1 MQQKNFS
8 NTIIKRSDN
17 FSLLNFF
24 SIKLIA
30 IICFAFLYASVVY
43 SQKATTTELQKRS
56 PVKIIDGVKY
66 YIHTVEKGET
76 LYGIAQ
82 QYECN
87 TSDILLENPEAMNGT
102 KPGMLLK
109 IPVIK
114 KKKTETEIVK
124 NIDTVSYDLH
134 KVEKGQTLYSIAKKY
149 NSSIEKINE
158 LNPELVN
165 GLKAEQILKIPR
177 VGATEAL
184 SKPTLT
190 NSSSTIRI
198 EKKMTGNAADTLSK
212 KIIANK
218 PPAPKPPVFIQP
230 TIKAKYGYPGEKKKE
245 YNVAFLLPFHSEE
258 TEGMT
263 IEKLLRGE
271 EQFSNKT
278 NIALQFYE
286 GALMALD
293 SLKKENLNAKIFV
306 YDIDDDSLSIIKLL
320 KKPEIAEMDLIIGP
334 LYASS
339 FVPIAKFAKEH
350 AIPIVSPFIQV
361 NKILF
366 DNPFVCKVTSSNT
379 LQVIQMANFVVDT
392 FHTQNIILV
401 NSGNKKEEDLCATFK
416 KTAKETA
423 KNKMYV
429 MYDSVKEAKGLAG
442 IKQYL
447 HPTKTNVIILPSNN
461 QSYVTEFLNTLNSL
475 QEDRKIIVFGLQSW
489 MTYDNL
495 DFDYLNKLSLHIV
508 SNTYINYNEVQT
520 KKFVSKFR
528 DSYKTNPDIY
538 AFSGYDLTYYFISLL
553 QKQGK
558 GFLNEIDYNEYRGII
573 TTLQFIKS
581 ATSKSGYE
589 NKFVYML
596 KYQNYELIPAN

>member
-1 MQQKNFS
+1 M
-8 NTIIKRSDN
+8 
-17 FSLLNFF
+17 
-24 SIKLIA
+24 
-30 IICFAFLYASVVY
+30 
-43 SQKATTTELQKRS
+43 
-56 PVKIIDGVKY
+56 
-66 YIHTVEKGET
+66 
-76 LYGIAQ
+76 
-82 QYECN
+82 
-87 TSDILLENPEAMNGT
+87 ENPEAMSGT
-102 KPGMLLK
+102 KPGMVLK
-109 IPVIK
+109 IPVSK
-114 KKKTETEIVK
+114 KKKTETNLTK
-124 NIDTVSYDLH
+124 NTDTISYDMR

-149 NSSIEKINE
+149 NSSIEKIIE
-158 LNPELVN
+158 LNPELIN

-177 VGATEAL
+177 AVNTEVIA
-184 SKPTLT
+184 KPTLT
-190 NSSSTIRI
+190 NTPSPIAI
-198 EKKMTGNAADTLSK
+198 EKKIAVNTLDTTSK
-212 KIIANK
+212 KVLVNK
-218 PPAPKPPVFIQP
+218 TLAPAPKDPVFIQP
-230 TIKAKYGYPGEKKKE
+230 SIKAKYGYPGEKKKE

-258 TEGMT
+258 TEEMT

-271 EQFSNKT
+271 DQFSNKT

-320 KKPEIAEMDLIIGP
+320 RKPEIAELDLIIGP

-339 FVPIAKFAKEH
+339 FVPVAKFAKEH

-429 MYDSVKEAKGLAG
+429 IYDSVKEAKGLSG
-442 IKQYL
+442 IRQYL
-447 HPTKTNVIILPSNN
+447 HPTKTNIIILPSNN

-489 MTYDNL
+489 MTFDNL

-508 SNTYINYNEVQT
+508 SNTYINYNDVQT
-520 KKFVSKFR
+520 KRFLSQFR
-528 DSYKTNPDIY
+528 VLYKTNPDIY

-553 QKQGK
+553 QKHGK
-558 GFLNEIDYNEYRGII
+558 GFLNEIDYNEYKGII

-596 KYQNYELIPAN
+596 KYQNYELVPAN